1 MGKEQ
6 GLTREQLGI
15 LLKAASIKLGKD
27 PVQLEKELSQGSYDQ
42 VLTAI
47 GADQEKLRTMLE
59 NRTAMEELLRS
70 PQVQAVLRERL
81 GKEK

>member
-1 MGKEQ
+1 MGKGQ

-27 PVQLEKELSQGSYDQ
+27 PAQLEKELSQGSYDQ